1 MLRPDCLDVDRA
13 MVLVIDLQEKLFPF
27 IRHRKR
33 VLEAAGK
40 LLDGTRVF
48 ALPVLATE
56 QYPKGLG
63 PTVTPIQERLEE
75 CGVRILE
82 KATFSSCGEEPI
94 REALHALDRPQVIVS
109 GIECHVCVQQTVLD
123 LLVMDYQVFVC
134 ADAVGSRGKL
144 DYRQALE
151 RMRHA
156 GAAVTSVESVLFELC
171 ERCATDRFRA
181 LLEVIKSAPPPRD

>member
-1 MLRPDCLDVDRA
+1 MLRSDCLDVDRA
-13 MVLVIDLQEKLFPF
+13 MVLVIDIQEKLFPF

-63 PTVTPIQERLEE
+63 VTVPPILQRLEE
-75 CGVRILE
+75 YGGGILE
-82 KATFSSCGEEPI
+82 KITFSSCGEEPI
-94 REALHALDRPQVIVS
+94 REALRVLDRPQVIVC

-144 DYRQALE
+144 DYQQALE

-156 GAAVTSVESVLFELC
+156 GASVTSAESVLFELC
-171 ERCATDRFRA
+171 QRCGTDRFKE
-181 LLEVIKSAPPPRD
+181 LLKVIKSAPPPGD